1 MNKFIPL
8 IILFVVIFLIAI
20 ATRNLNN
27 NQNDNPTNS
36 QEISSSDEN
45 QDDDGEKKEDGG
57 SDINFSKVEIDLPE
71 FSIPDLLE
79 KGKTF
84 TKKDLLG
91 KYTIINV
98 FASWCSTCI
107 MEHEVLIRMQTE
119 AIADLYGIAW
129 RDIDKNT
136 EKYLQQKGNP
146 YSKVG
151 VDNKAIFSKFLDLEA
166 VPETWLVNPKG
177 KIVLRLKG
185 NLQDFSGEE
194 IKRYIRL
201 N

>member
-8 IILFVVIFLIAI
+8 AILFVVIFLIAI
-20 ATRNLNN
+20 ATRNLSNK
-27 NQNDNPTNS
+27 QSDNATNS
-36 QEISSSDEN
+36 QEISTSNEEEDL
-45 QDDDGEKKEDGG
+45 GERKEDGG
-57 SDINFSKVEIDLPE
+57 NEINFSKVEIDLPE
-71 FSIPDLLE
+71 FSIPDLFD
-79 KGKTF
+79 KGKNF
-84 TKKDLLG
+84 SKKDLIG

-98 FASWCSTCI
+98 FASWCGTCR
-107 MEHEVLIRMQTE
+107 MEHDILLNLQTE

-136 EKYLQQKGNP
+136 EKFLQQNGNP
-146 YSKVG
+146 FSKVG
-151 VDNKAIFSKFLDLEA
+151 VDNKAIFSKIVNLEA

-185 NLQDFSGEE
+185 NLQEFSGDE
-194 IKRYIRL
+194 IKRYIRF

>member
-8 IILFVVIFLIAI
+8 AILFVVIFLIAI
-20 ATRNLNN
+20 ATRNLSNK
-27 NQNDNPTNS
+27 QSDNATNS
-36 QEISSSDEN
+36 QEISSSQNDEEI
-45 QDDDGEKKEDGG
+45 GEKKEDGG
-57 SDINFSKVEIDLPE
+57 SDINFSEVEIALPE
-71 FSIPDLLE
+71 FSIPDLSDSS
-79 KGKTF
+79 KTF
-84 TKKDLLG
+84 SKKDLIG

-98 FASWCSTCI
+98 FASWCSTCR
-107 MEHEVLIRMQTE
+107 MEHDVLIRMQTE

-136 EKYLQQKGNP
+136 IKYLQQNGNP
-146 YSKVG
+146 FSKVG
-151 VDNKAIFSKFLDLEA
+151 ADNKGIFSKIITLEA

-185 NLQDFSGEE
+185 NLQEFSGDE

>member
-8 IILFVVIFLIAI
+8 AILFVVIFLIAI
-20 ATRNLNN
+20 ATRNLSNK
-27 NQNDNPTNS
+27 QSDNATNS
-36 QEISSSDEN
+36 QEISSSQNDEEIA
-45 QDDDGEKKEDGG
+45 EKKEDGG
-57 SDINFSKVEIDLPE
+57 SEINFAEVEIDLPE
-71 FSIPDLLE
+71 FSIPDLSDSS
-79 KGKTF
+79 KTF
-84 TKKDLLG
+84 SKKDLIG

-98 FASWCSTCI
+98 FASWCSTCR
-107 MEHEVLIRMQTE
+107 MEHDVLIRMQTE

-136 EKYLQQKGNP
+136 IKYLQQNGNP
-146 YSKVG
+146 FSKVG
-151 VDNKAIFSKFLDLEA
+151 ADNKGIFSKIINLEA

-185 NLQDFSGEE
+185 NLQEFSGDE

>member
-8 IILFVVIFLIAI
+8 TILFVVIFLIAI
-20 ATRNLNN
+20 ATRNLSNK
-27 NQNDNPTNS
+27 QSDNATNS
-36 QEISSSDEN
+36 QEISVSNND
-45 QDDDGEKKEDGG
+45 KKEDGG
-57 SDINFSKVEIDLPE
+57 SDVNFSEVEIDLPD
-71 FSIPDLLE
+71 FSIPDLFDSS
-79 KGKTF
+79 KSF
-84 TKKDLLG
+84 SKKDLIG

-98 FASWCSTCI
+98 FASWCSTCRS
-107 MEHEVLIRMQTE
+107 EHDILIRLQTE
-119 AIADLYGIAW
+119 AVADLYGIAW

-136 EKYLQQKGNP
+136 AKYLQQNGNP
-146 YSKVG
+146 FSKVG
-151 VDNKAIFSKFLDLEA
+151 ADNKGIFSKIVNLEA

-185 NLQDFSGEE
+185 NIQEFSGDE

>member
-8 IILFVVIFLIAI
+8 AILFVVIFLIAI
-20 ATRNLNN
+20 ATRNLSNK
-27 NQNDNPTNS
+27 QSDNATNS
-36 QEISSSDEN
+36 QEISSSNEE
-45 QDDDGEKKEDGG
+45 DDSSKKKEDGG
-57 SDINFSKVEIDLPE
+57 AEINFSKADIDLPE

-84 TKKDLLG
+84 SKKDLIG

-98 FASWCSTCI
+98 FASWCGTCR
-107 MEHEVLIRMQTE
+107 MEHDILINLQTE

-136 EKYLQQKGNP
+136 TKYLQQNGNP
-146 YSKVG
+146 FSKVG

-185 NLQDFSGEE
+185 NLQEFSIDE

-201 N
+201 K

>member
-8 IILFVVIFLIAI
+8 AILFVVIFLIAI
-20 ATRNLNN
+20 ATRNLSNK
-27 NQNDNPTNS
+27 QSDNATNS
-36 QEISSSDEN
+36 QEISSSTNEDSN
-45 QDDDGEKKEDGG
+45 DLRKEDGG
-57 SDINFSKVEIDLPE
+57 SDINFTEVEIDLPD
-71 FSIPDLLE
+71 FSIPDLFE
-79 KGKTF
+79 AGKTF
-84 TKKDLLG
+84 SKKDLIG

-98 FASWCSTCI
+98 FASWCSTCR
-107 MEHEVLIRMQTE
+107 MEHDTLIRMQAE
-119 AIADLYGIAW
+119 AVADLYGIAW

-136 EKYLQQKGNP
+136 LKYLQQNGNP
-146 YSKVG
+146 FSKVG
-151 VDNKAIFSKFLDLEA
+151 ADNKAIFSKITNIEA

-185 NLQDFSGEE
+185 NLQEFSVDE

>member
-8 IILFVVIFLIAI
+8 AILFVVIFLIAI
-20 ATRNLNN
+20 ATRNLSNK
-27 NQNDNPTNS
+27 QSDNATNS
-36 QEISSSDEN
+36 QEISSSQNDEEI
-45 QDDDGEKKEDGG
+45 GEKKEDGG
-57 SDINFSKVEIDLPE
+57 SDINFSEVEIDLPE
-71 FSIPDLLE
+71 FSIPDLLDSS
-79 KGKTF
+79 KTF
-84 TKKDLLG
+84 SKKDLIG

-98 FASWCSTCI
+98 FASWCSTCR

-136 EKYLQQKGNP
+136 VKYLQQNGNP
-146 YSKVG
+146 FSKVG
-151 VDNKAIFSKFLDLEA
+151 ADNKGIFSKIINLEA
-166 VPETWLVNPKG
+166 VPETWLINPKG

-185 NLQDFSGEE
+185 NLQEFSGDE

>member
-8 IILFVVIFLIAI
+8 AILFVAIFLIAI
-20 ATRNLNN
+20 ATRNLSNK
-27 NQNDNPTNS
+27 QSDNATNS
-36 QEISSSDEN
+36 QEISLSKNDEELK
-45 QDDDGEKKEDGG
+45 DKKEDGG
-57 SDINFSKVEIDLPE
+57 SDINFSEVEIDLPD
-71 FSIPDLLE
+71 FSIPDLFDV
-79 KGKTF
+79 GKSF
-84 TKKDLLG
+84 SKKDLIG

-98 FASWCSTCI
+98 FASWCSTCRI
-107 MEHEVLIRMQTE
+107 EHEVLIRMQTE

-136 EKYLQQKGNP
+136 TKYLQQNGNP
-146 YSKVG
+146 FSKVG
-151 VDNKAIFSKFLDLEA
+151 ADNKGIFSKIINLEA

-185 NLQDFSGEE
+185 NLQEFSGDE

>member
-8 IILFVVIFLIAI
+8 AILFVVIFLIAI
-20 ATRNLNN
+20 ATRNLSNK
-27 NQNDNPTNS
+27 QSDNATNS
-36 QEISSSDEN
+36 QEISSSQNDEEI
-45 QDDDGEKKEDGG
+45 GEKKEDGG
-57 SDINFSKVEIDLPE
+57 SDINFSEVEIDLPE
-71 FSIPDLLE
+71 FSIPDLFDSS
-79 KGKTF
+79 KTF
-84 TKKDLLG
+84 SKKDLIG

-98 FASWCSTCI
+98 FASWCSTCR

-136 EKYLQQKGNP
+136 AKYLQQNGNP
-146 YSKVG
+146 FSKVG
-151 VDNKAIFSKFLDLEA
+151 TDNKGIFSKIINLEA

-185 NLQDFSGEE
+185 NLQEFSGDE

>member
-8 IILFVVIFLIAI
+8 IILFIVIFLIAI
-20 ATRNLNN
+20 ATRNLSNK
-27 NQNDNPTNS
+27 QNDNPTNS
-36 QEISSSDEN
+36 QEISSIDEN
-45 QDDDGEKKEDGG
+45 QVDEEKKEDGG
-57 SDINFSKVEIDLPE
+57 SDINFSKVDIDLPE

-84 TKKDLLG
+84 SKKDLIG

>member
-8 IILFVVIFLIAI
+8 AILFVVIFLIAI
-20 ATRNLNN
+20 ATRNLSNK
-27 NQNDNPTNS
+27 QSDNATNS
-36 QEISSSDEN
+36 QEISSSTNEDSN
-45 QDDDGEKKEDGG
+45 DLRKEDGG
-57 SDINFSKVEIDLPE
+57 SDINFTEVEIDLPD
-71 FSIPDLLE
+71 FSIPDLFE
-79 KGKTF
+79 AGKTF
-84 TKKDLLG
+84 SKKDLIG

-98 FASWCSTCI
+98 FASWCATCR
-107 MEHEVLIRMQTE
+107 MEHDTLIRMQAE
-119 AIADLYGIAW
+119 AVADLYGIAW

-136 EKYLQQKGNP
+136 IKYLQQNGNP
-146 YSKVG
+146 FSKVG
-151 VDNKAIFSKFLDLEA
+151 ADNKAIFSKITNIEA

-185 NLQDFSGEE
+185 NLQEFSVDE

>member
-8 IILFVVIFLIAI
+8 AILFVVIFLIAI
-20 ATRNLNN
+20 ATRNLSNK
-27 NQNDNPTNS
+27 QSDNATNS
-36 QEISSSDEN
+36 QEISTSNEEEDL
-45 QDDDGEKKEDGG
+45 GERKEDGG
-57 SDINFSKVEIDLPE
+57 NEINFSKVEIDLPE
-71 FSIPDLLE
+71 FSIPDLFD
-79 KGKTF
+79 KGKNF
-84 TKKDLLG
+84 SKKDLIG
-91 KYTIINV
+91 KYTIINF
-98 FASWCSTCI
+98 FASWCGTCR
-107 MEHEVLIRMQTE
+107 MEHDILLNLQTE

-136 EKYLQQKGNP
+136 EKFLQQNGNP
-146 YSKVG
+146 FSKVG
-151 VDNKAIFSKFLDLEA
+151 VDNKAIFSKIVNLEA

-185 NLQDFSGEE
+185 NLQEFSGDE

>member
-8 IILFVVIFLIAI
+8 AILFVAIFLIAI
-20 ATRNLNN
+20 ATRNLSNK
-27 NQNDNPTNS
+27 QSDNATNS
-36 QEISSSDEN
+36 QEISSSQNGEEI
-45 QDDDGEKKEDGG
+45 GEKKEDGG
-57 SDINFSKVEIDLPE
+57 SDINFSEVEIDLPE
-71 FSIPDLLE
+71 FSIPDLFDSS
-79 KGKTF
+79 KTF
-84 TKKDLLG
+84 SKKDLIG

-98 FASWCSTCI
+98 FASWCSTCR

-136 EKYLQQKGNP
+136 VKYLQQNGNP
-146 YSKVG
+146 FSKVG
-151 VDNKAIFSKFLDLEA
+151 ADNKGIFSKIINLEA
-166 VPETWLVNPKG
+166 VPETWLINPRG

-185 NLQDFSGEE
+185 NLQEFSGDE

>member
-8 IILFVVIFLIAI
+8 AILFVVIFLIAI
-20 ATRNLNN
+20 ATRNLSNK
-27 NQNDNPTNS
+27 QSDNATNS
-36 QEISSSDEN
+36 QEISSTQEVEDS
-45 QDDDGEKKEDGG
+45 GERKEDSG
-57 SDINFSKVEIDLPE
+57 SEINFSKADIDLPE

-79 KGKTF
+79 KGKNF
-84 TKKDLLG
+84 SKKDLIG

-98 FASWCSTCI
+98 FASWCGTCR
-107 MEHEVLIRMQTE
+107 MEHDLLINLQTE

-136 EKYLQQKGNP
+136 TKYLQQNGNP
-146 YSKVG
+146 FSKVG
-151 VDNKAIFSKFLDLEA
+151 VDNKGIFSKFLDLEA
-166 VPETWLVNPKG
+166 VPETWLINPKG

-185 NLQDFSGEE
+185 NLQEFSIDE

>member
-8 IILFVVIFLIAI
+8 AILFVVIFLIAI
-20 ATRNLNN
+20 ATRNLSNK
-27 NQNDNPTNS
+27 QSDNATNS
-36 QEISSSDEN
+36 QEISSSTNEDSN
-45 QDDDGEKKEDGG
+45 DLRKEDGG
-57 SDINFSKVEIDLPE
+57 SDINFTEVEIDLPD
-71 FSIPDLLE
+71 FSIPDLFE
-79 KGKTF
+79 AGKTF
-84 TKKDLLG
+84 SKKDLIG

-98 FASWCSTCI
+98 FASWCATCR
-107 MEHEVLIRMQTE
+107 MEHDTLIRMQAE
-119 AIADLYGIAW
+119 AVADLYGIAW

-136 EKYLQQKGNP
+136 LKYLQQNGNP
-146 YSKVG
+146 FSKVG
-151 VDNKAIFSKFLDLEA
+151 ADNKAIFSKITNIEA

-185 NLQDFSGEE
+185 NLQEFSVDE

>member
-8 IILFVVIFLIAI
+8 AILFVVIFLIAI
-20 ATRNLNN
+20 ATRNLSNK
-27 NQNDNPTNS
+27 QSDNATNS
-36 QEISSSDEN
+36 QEISSSTNEDSN
-45 QDDDGEKKEDGG
+45 DSRKEDGG
-57 SDINFSKVEIDLPE
+57 SDINFTEVEIDLPD
-71 FSIPDLLE
+71 FSIPDLFE
-79 KGKTF
+79 AGKTF
-84 TKKDLLG
+84 SKKDLIG

-98 FASWCSTCI
+98 FASWCATCR
-107 MEHEVLIRMQTE
+107 MEHDTLIRMQAE
-119 AIADLYGIAW
+119 AVADLYGIAW

-136 EKYLQQKGNP
+136 LKYLQQNGNP
-146 YSKVG
+146 FSKVG
-151 VDNKAIFSKFLDLEA
+151 ADNKAIFSKITNIEA

-185 NLQDFSGEE
+185 NLQEFSVDE

>member
-8 IILFVVIFLIAI
+8 AILFVVIFLIAI
-20 ATRNLNN
+20 ATRNLSNK
-27 NQNDNPTNS
+27 QIDNATNS
-36 QEISSSDEN
+36 QEISSSQNDEEI
-45 QDDDGEKKEDGG
+45 GEKKEDGG
-57 SDINFSKVEIDLPE
+57 SDINFSEVEIDLPE
-71 FSIPDLLE
+71 FSIPDLFDSS
-79 KGKTF
+79 KTF
-84 TKKDLLG
+84 SKKDLIG

-98 FASWCSTCI
+98 FASWCSTCR

-136 EKYLQQKGNP
+136 LKYLQQNGNP
-146 YSKVG
+146 FSKVG
-151 VDNKAIFSKFLDLEA
+151 TDNKGIFSKIISLEA

-185 NLQDFSGEE
+185 NLQEFSGDE

>member
-8 IILFVVIFLIAI
+8 AILFVVIFLIAI
-20 ATRNLNN
+20 ATRNLSNK
-27 NQNDNPTNS
+27 QSDNATNS
-36 QEISSSDEN
+36 QEISSSQNDEEI
-45 QDDDGEKKEDGG
+45 GEKKEDGG
-57 SDINFSKVEIDLPE
+57 SDINFSEVEINLPE
-71 FSIPDLLE
+71 FSIPDLFDSS
-79 KGKTF
+79 KTF
-84 TKKDLLG
+84 SKKDLIG

-98 FASWCSTCI
+98 FASWCSTCR

-136 EKYLQQKGNP
+136 VKYLQQNGNP
-146 YSKVG
+146 FSKVG
-151 VDNKAIFSKFLDLEA
+151 ADNKGIFSKIINLEA
-166 VPETWLVNPKG
+166 VPETWLINPKG

-185 NLQDFSGEE
+185 NLQEFSGDE

>member
-8 IILFVVIFLIAI
+8 AILFVVIFLIAV
-20 ATRNLNN
+20 ATRNLSNK
-27 NQNDNPTNS
+27 QSDNATNS
-36 QEISSSDEN
+36 QEISSSTNEDSTDL
-45 QDDDGEKKEDGG
+45 QKEDGG
-57 SDINFSKVEIDLPE
+57 SNINFMEVEIDLPD
-71 FSIPDLLE
+71 FSIPDLFE
-79 KGKTF
+79 AGKTF
-84 TKKDLLG
+84 SKKDLIG

-98 FASWCSTCI
+98 FASWCSTCRA
-107 MEHEVLIRMQTE
+107 EHDALLRIQAE
-119 AIADLYGIAW
+119 AVADLYGIAW

-136 EKYLQQKGNP
+136 IKYLQQNGNP
-146 YSKVG
+146 FSRVG
-151 VDNKAIFSKFLDLEA
+151 ADNKAIFSKITNIEA

-185 NLQDFSGEE
+185 NLQEFSVDE

>member
-8 IILFVVIFLIAI
+8 TILFVVIFLIAI
-20 ATRNLNN
+20 ATRNLSNK
-27 NQNDNPTNS
+27 QSDNATNS
-36 QEISSSDEN
+36 QEISVSNND
-45 QDDDGEKKEDGG
+45 KKEDGG
-57 SDINFSKVEIDLPE
+57 SDVNFSEVEIDLPD
-71 FSIPDLLE
+71 FSIPDLFDSS
-79 KGKTF
+79 KSF
-84 TKKDLLG
+84 SKKDLIG

-98 FASWCSTCI
+98 FASWCSTCRA
-107 MEHEVLIRMQTE
+107 EHDILIRLQTE
-119 AIADLYGIAW
+119 AVADLYGIAW

-136 EKYLQQKGNP
+136 AKYLQQNGNP
-146 YSKVG
+146 FSKVG
-151 VDNKAIFSKFLDLEA
+151 ADNKGIFSKIVNLEA

-185 NLQDFSGEE
+185 NIQEFSGDE

>member
-8 IILFVVIFLIAI
+8 AILFVVIFLIAI
-20 ATRNLNN
+20 ATRNLSNK
-27 NQNDNPTNS
+27 QSDNATNS
-36 QEISSSDEN
+36 QEISTLSEEEDL
-45 QDDDGEKKEDGG
+45 GERKEDGG
-57 SDINFSKVEIDLPE
+57 NEINFSKVEIDLPE
-71 FSIPDLLE
+71 FSIPDLFD
-79 KGKTF
+79 KGKNF
-84 TKKDLLG
+84 SKKDLIG

-98 FASWCSTCI
+98 FASWCGTCR
-107 MEHEVLIRMQTE
+107 MEHDILLNLQTE

-136 EKYLQQKGNP
+136 EKFLQQNGNP
-146 YSKVG
+146 FSKVG
-151 VDNKAIFSKFLDLEA
+151 VDNKAIFSKIVNLEA

-185 NLQDFSGEE
+185 NLQEFSGDE
-194 IKRYIRL
+194 IKRYIRF